1 MQDIDSKTDAFVK
14 ACHKVAAYDLVKC
27 SSGNMSWRLDEDNA
41 MISASG
47 SWLGEIT
54 PQQVAVC
61 KLKDGTCVSGPTPTI
76 ESEFHLGIIRQNPE
90 VNVVLHFQ
98 SPYATAIACGDP
110 ASYNYN
116 VIIEVPAYIG
126 TPAIVPYIQPGS
138 TQLAQAVIA
147 AMKNAKMAI
156 LRNHGL
162 VTVGTDFNETI
173 ERACF
178 FELACRILLCQD
190 NPKFLNDKQIEAL
203 RKTSKI

>member
-1 MQDIDSKTDAFVK
+1 MQDIANKTEAFVK
-14 ACHKVAAYDLVKC
+14 ACHKVGVYDLVKC
-27 SSGNMSWRLDEDNA
+27 SSGNMSWRLDENNA

-61 KLKDGTCVSGPTPTI
+61 KLKDGTCVSGPAPTI
-76 ESEFHLGIIRQNPE
+76 ESEFHLGLLRQNPE

-98 SPYATAIACGDP
+98 SPCATAIACGEP
-110 ASYNYN
+110 ESYNYN
-116 VIIEVPAYIG
+116 VVIEVPAYIG
-126 TPAIVPYIQPGS
+126 TPAIVPYMQPGS

-162 VTVGTDFNETI
+162 VTVGTDFNEAI

>member
-1 MQDIDSKTDAFVK
+1 MQDITAKTDAFVK
-14 ACHKVAAYDLVKC
+14 ACHKVGVYDLVKC
-27 SSGNMSWRLDEDNA
+27 SSGNMSWRLDENNA
-41 MISASG
+41 LVSASG

-54 PQQVAVC
+54 AEQTC
-61 KLKDGTCVSGPTPTI
+61 CCNLKDGICPSGKTPTI
-76 ESEFHLGIIRQNPE
+76 ESAFHLGILRQNRE

-98 SPYATAIACGDP
+98 SPYATVIACGEP
-110 ASYNYN
+110 ASYNFN

-138 TQLAQAVIA
+138 DELAQAVIA
-147 AMKNAKMAI
+147 SMKDAKMAI

-162 VTVGTDFNETI
+162 VTVGADFNEAI

-203 RKTSKI
+203 RKTSKV

>member
-1 MQDIDSKTDAFVK
+1 MQDITGKTEAFVK
-14 ACHKVAAYDLVKC
+14 ACHKLGDFDLVKC
-27 SSGNMSWRLDEDNA
+27 SSGNMSWRLDDNNA
-41 MISASG
+41 MVSVSG
-47 SWLGEIT
+47 AWLAEIT
-54 PQQVAVC
+54 AEQVSVC
-61 KLKDGTCVSGPTPTI
+61 NIKDGTCVSGPAATI
-76 ESEFHLGIIRQNPE
+76 ESEFHLGILRQNRE

-116 VIIEVPAYIG
+116 VITEVPAYIG
-126 TPAIVPYIQPGS
+126 APAIVEYILPGS
-138 TQLAQAVIA
+138 SELAQAVIS

-162 VTVGTDFNETI
+162 VTVGKDFNEAI

-190 NPKFLNDKQIEAL
+190 NPKFLDDKQVEAL

>member
-1 MQDIDSKTDAFVK
+1 
-14 ACHKVAAYDLVKC
+14 
-27 SSGNMSWRLDEDNA
+27 

-47 SWLGEIT
+47 AWLGEIT
-54 PQQVAVC
+54 AEQVTVC
-61 KLKDGTCVSGPTPTI
+61 KLKDGTCVSGPAATI
-76 ESEFHLGIIRQNPE
+76 ESAFHLGILRQNPE

-98 SPYATAIACGDP
+98 SPYATAIACGEP

-126 TPAIVPYIQPGS
+126 TPAIVPYMQPGS
-138 TQLAQAVIA
+138 TQLAQSVIA

-162 VTVGTDFNETI
+162 VTVGTDFNEAI

-190 NPKFLNDKQIEAL
+190 KPELLNDKQIEAL